1 MIYYYIDNSKD
12 NFFSTIGISNKN
24 KQIICELKIKV
35 NASFVTTT
43 GQERFRS
50 MPKQYYQ
57 KSDAIILCF
66 DMNDKLSFEFINNLA
81 IDLVNY
87 NTNIPFA
94 FFAKKGCD
102 EDQDIIIN
110 DLGKLPGKIFYYNNE
125 NKTGIDAGIGYLAN
139 KFIK

>member
-35 NASFVTTT
+35 NASFVTIA

-50 MPKQYYQ
+50 MPKLYYQ
-57 KSDAIILCF
+57 KNDAIILCF

-94 FFAKKGCD
+94 FFIKKGCD
-102 EDQDIIIN
+102 EDQDIIN
-110 DLGKLPGKIFYYNNE
+110 ELFGKIFYYNDE